1 MTFEEFFAKKK
12 IDLSQL
18 QRGNRLLYDEFRQ
31 HYVQM
36 GQKSFDHTKK
46 FWFNKLRKQYAL
58 LEEEETTAKEQA
70 VSTEMFETM
79 SPDSAGRV
87 GASSQPAGFK
97 ARFKAG
103 ATKAVEPEKS
113 PDAESKPVEPEVPFS
128 KPAGFKPRFKAGAT
142 KAVEPEKS
150 PDAESKPVEPEVP
163 SSKPA
168 GFKPRFKAGATKA
181 AEPEKSQ
188 DEECRPQ
195 EPEAPTCKP

>member
-1 MTFEEFFAKKK
+1 
-12 IDLSQL
+12 

-58 LEEEETTAKEQA
+58 LEEEETTAKDQA
-70 VSTEMFETM
+70 VSAEILETM
-79 SPDSAGRV
+79 SPDSAGIV
-87 GASSQPAGFK
+87 AASG
-97 ARFKAG
+97 
-103 ATKAVEPEKS
+103 
-113 PDAESKPVEPEVPFS
+113 
-128 KPAGFKPRFKAGAT
+128 KPAGFKPRFKSGAT

-181 AEPEKSQ
+181 AAPETSADSEFIQIGRAARTRKPAGFKPRYTAGATKT
-188 DEECRPQ
+188 EA
-195 EPEAPTCKP
+195 PEAAADHE

>member
-58 LEEEETTAKEQA
+58 LEEEETTAKDQA
-70 VSTEMFETM
+70 VSAEILETM
-79 SPDSAGRV
+79 SPDSAGIV
-87 GASSQPAGFK
+87 AA
-97 ARFKAG
+97 
-103 ATKAVEPEKS
+103 
-113 PDAESKPVEPEVPFS
+113 
-128 KPAGFKPRFKAGAT
+128 
-142 KAVEPEKS
+142 
-150 PDAESKPVEPEVP
+150 

-181 AEPEKSQ
+181 
-188 DEECRPQ
+188 
-195 EPEAPTCKP
+195 

>member
-58 LEEEETTAKEQA
+58 LEEEETTAKDQA
-70 VSTEMFETM
+70 VSAEILETM
-79 SPDSAGRV
+79 STNSAGSV
-87 GASSQPAGFK
+87 TASSKPAWFEPQ
-97 ARFKAG
+97 FTAG
-103 ATKAVEPEKS
+103 ATKAVAPEKS
-113 PDAESKPVEPEVPFS
+113 PDVVSNSAETEAAFS

-142 KAVEPEKS
+142 KAV
-150 PDAESKPVEPEVP
+150 
-163 SSKPA
+163 
-168 GFKPRFKAGATKA
+168 
-181 AEPEKSQ
+181 
-188 DEECRPQ
+188 
-195 EPEAPTCKP
+195 

>member
-58 LEEEETTAKEQA
+58 LEEEETTAKDQA
-70 VSTEMFETM
+70 VSAEILETM
-79 SPDSAGRV
+79 SPDSAGIV
-87 GASSQPAGFK
+87 AAS
-97 ARFKAG
+97 
-103 ATKAVEPEKS
+103 
-113 PDAESKPVEPEVPFS
+113 S

-150 PDAESKPVEPEVP
+150 PDAESKPVEPDVP

-181 AEPEKSQ
+181 VEPEKSP
-188 DEECRPQ
+188 DAASKPV
-195 EPEAPTCKP
+195 EPEVPSSKPAGFKPRFKAGVTRRSSDPEKPKD